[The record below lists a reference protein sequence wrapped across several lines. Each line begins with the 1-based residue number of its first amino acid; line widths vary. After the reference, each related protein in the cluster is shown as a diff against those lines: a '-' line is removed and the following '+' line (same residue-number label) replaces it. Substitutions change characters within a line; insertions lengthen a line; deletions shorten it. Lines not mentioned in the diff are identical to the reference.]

1 MRPFKLLKKSPEYW
15 QAFKDLGNHAFPP
28 DELTKPLESFVCAM
42 YGKKSYCSVNKL
54 RHDLAMLKFRASHGV
69 LSSFEGTDL
78 CFLPP
83 CSDSLKQHIKRSNY
97 QSYIWKNA
105 NIAFQELPSLLESGW
120 TKESGTLEILWNE
133 SNIVPPELE
142 SVATK
147 IGNTEEND
155 DRDGDDRESDNDI
168 GEDLLIDV
176 DLDTDEDEDDEED

>member
-1 MRPFKLLKKSPEYW
+1 M
-15 QAFKDLGNHAFPP
+15 
-28 DELTKPLESFVCAM
+28 
-42 YGKKSYCSVNKL
+42 
-54 RHDLAMLKFRASHGV
+54 
-69 LSSFEGTDL
+69 
-78 CFLPP
+78 PP

-105 NIAFQELPSLLESGW
+105 NIAFQELSSLLESDW
-120 TKESGTLEILWNE
+120 TKESGTLEILRNE